1 MQGELT
7 QAARVPAGIGVAGG
21 WSTLLAAV
29 LLAASGQVSAAQ
41 FIDAR
46 DGDTA
51 IAKMSIKDQTRIKL
65 ERGRITDVIGDVYS
79 RDKNPA
85 GRIVVIADEEDGEV
99 YARPVDGSARPI
111 KIDLRTERGKFS
123 LLLQPIDMPGD
134 TLVLRPRG
142 MAQPPG
148 SVLPTQSAELAGAG
162 TALTTQ
168 SIGAPLARNASHVRA
183 LKALT
188 LAMAGSELPAD
199 VEVRTVNQVVTLWR
213 EARFVLGSLY
223 LARELVGESY
233 ELTNVSET
241 DMVIDERELYRD
253 GVQSVSV
260 KLQQLAP
267 GARTAVWVVRSRQP
281 ND

>member
-1 MQGELT
+1 MRGELT
-7 QAARVPAGIGVAGG
+7 EPVRRRTRIGAAGG

-29 LLAASGQVSAAQ
+29 LLAASGPVSAAQ

-79 RDKNPA
+79 KDKNPV
-85 GRIVVIADEEDGEV
+85 GRIVVIADEDDGEV
-99 YARPVDGSARPI
+99 YVRPVDGSARPI

-148 SVLPTQSAELAGAG
+148 SALAAQSVELAGAG
-162 TALTTQ
+162 MALTTQ
-168 SIGAPLARNASHVRA
+168 ATGTPLARNASHVRA

-199 VEVRTVNQVVTLWR
+199 VEVRTVNQVVALWR
-213 EARFVLGSLY
+213 EARFVLGSIY

-233 ELTNVSET
+233 ELTNIS
-241 DMVIDERELYRD
+241 DAGMVIDERELYRD